1 MPAHLFSML
10 SGKSEASVMP
20 SLLNSF
26 SIDAFLSDGTMQRPV
41 ITGLSLGSGLM
52 NSSNEKIRIFTTN
65 IIWEKDILPRL
76 SGLPIEISSSV
87 DK

>member
-26 SIDAFLSDGTMQRPV
+26 SIDAFLLDGTMQRPA
-41 ITGLSLGSGLM
+41 ITGLSLGSGLIKP
-52 NSSNEKIRIFTTN
+52 SNDKE
-65 IIWEKDILPRL
+65 ESLPRMSFGKKILAGL
-76 SGLPIEISSSV
+76 SGLSIKISSSV